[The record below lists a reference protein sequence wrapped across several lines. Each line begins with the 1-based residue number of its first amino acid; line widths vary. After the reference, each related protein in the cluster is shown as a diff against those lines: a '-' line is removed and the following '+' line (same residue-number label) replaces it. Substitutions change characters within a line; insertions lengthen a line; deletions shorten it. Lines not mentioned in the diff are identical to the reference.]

1 MFTSLLLTT
10 VIAQAVVSPVASSVS
25 NSSPFKFTPTVD
37 ANVSVYSFKSS
48 ANLVEVAPSVTFA
61 DVLETVDITVDLP
74 LYFQNGTSSDKS
86 GVSDLGVTATKS
98 LWNGT
103 AFGGKTVWSGDFGIL
118 LPLANETFSST
129 SLVPVVGTSVRTT
142 WDKLTFSQSVNWTIL
157 ANGSSWNTLLNSHVD
172 SQWVNGET
180 RLDYKLADSLTVG
193 VLMSE
198 QWVTTGE
205 TSVLV
210 GPEVSWTPAT
220 NWKVSAGVGF
230 AVYQDTKAYDS
241 VNNVVNVGIGFSF

>member
-10 VIAQAVVSPVASSVS
+10 VIAQAVVPS
-25 NSSPFKFTPTVD
+25 SSPFKFSPTVS
-37 ANVSVYSFKSS
+37 ANASVYSFKSS
-48 ANLVEVAPSVTFA
+48 ANLVEVAPSVMFSN
-61 DVLETVDITVDLP
+61 VLDTVDITVDLP
-74 LYFQNGTSSDKS
+74 LYFQDGTASDQS

-103 AFGGKTVWSGDFGIL
+103 LFGGKTVWSGDFGIL
-118 LPLANETFSST
+118 IPLANETFSST
-129 SLVPVVGTSVRTT
+129 SLVPVVGTDVNVT
-142 WDKLTFSQSVNWTIL
+142 WDKLTFSQSVDWTIL
-157 ANGSSWNTLLNSHVD
+157 ANGSSWNTLLNSQVD

-180 RLDYKLADSLTVG
+180 RLDYKLTDSFTVG
-193 VLMSE
+193 ALMSE
-198 QWVTTGE
+198 QWLTTGE

-241 VNNVVNVGIGFSF
+241 VNNVVHVGIGFSF